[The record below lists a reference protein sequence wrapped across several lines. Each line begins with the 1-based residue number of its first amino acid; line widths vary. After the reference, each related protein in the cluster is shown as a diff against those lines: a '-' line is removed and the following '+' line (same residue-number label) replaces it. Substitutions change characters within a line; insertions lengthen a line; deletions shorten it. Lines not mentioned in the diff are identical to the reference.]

1 MDKIFKNWD
10 GFILKKGK
18 KYNWSGLSSGLY
30 SSYSWKGFKFKI
42 MDIKN
47 DKVLIR
53 DYDENKENWYSNKN
67 LREGNIT
74 FKKRIF

>member
-1 MDKIFKNWD
+1 MEVFKNWD

-30 SSYSWKGFKFKI
+30 TSYSWKGFKCKI
-42 MDIKN
+42 KDIKN

-53 DYDENKENWYSNKN
+53 DYDDNVECWYSKEN

-74 FKKRIF
+74 FKKRIL